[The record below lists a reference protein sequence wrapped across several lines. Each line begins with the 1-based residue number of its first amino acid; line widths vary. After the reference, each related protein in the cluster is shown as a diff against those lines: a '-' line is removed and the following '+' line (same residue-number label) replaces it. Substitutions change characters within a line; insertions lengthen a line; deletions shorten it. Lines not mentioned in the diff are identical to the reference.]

1 MFSDIYSTFTL
12 HNIDIYSRHP
22 PGNSESPSPC
32 RWECLWRT
40 GACCW
45 GCPCLENKENVLEE
59 RHFCEC
65 ECHPICRSSVCL
77 DKGIIAFMTFEGDWN
92 GNENN
97 ASDKQKYLPSCW
109 SDVLQASMKV
119 WATTERQLSTMLALP
134 RSNTKFG
141 FLMRLTQNLGNMHI
155 LVMMFKYTCVAGVII
170 PEGKRV
176 WFPRMDDFWV
186 CDTVL
191 KSLVVQEV
199 E

>member
-1 MFSDIYSTFTL
+1 MMVSDIYSTFTL

-77 DKGIIAFMTFEGDWN
+77 DKGIIAFMTFGGIGMGMRITQVTNKNIYPAAGQMCCKRPWRSEPRPRD
-92 GNENN
+92 
-97 ASDKQKYLPSCW
+97 SCPQCW
-109 SDVLQASMKV
+109 PCPGQ
-119 WATTERQLSTMLALP
+119 
-134 RSNTKFG
+134 
-141 FLMRLTQNLGNMHI
+141 TQSSGSWW
-155 LVMMFKYTCVAGVII
+155 G
-170 PEGKRV
+170 
-176 WFPRMDDFWV
+176 
-186 CDTVL
+186 
-191 KSLVVQEV
+191 
-199 E
+199 

>member
-1 MFSDIYSTFTL
+1 MMFSDIYSTFTL

-22 PGNSESPSPC
+22 PGSSGWPSPC

-45 GCPCLENKENVLEE
+45 GCPCLEHKENVLEE
-59 RHFCEC
+59 RHFVNVNVIQFAGRVSVLIEG
-65 ECHPICRSSVCL
+65 SSHLWHLRGIGMGMRITMIFTQLLVWGAASVHEGLSHDREAAVHNVGLAQVKHKVRVL
-77 DKGIIAFMTFEGDWN
+77 DEVNPEPRKYAYF
-92 GNENN
+92 
-97 ASDKQKYLPSCW
+97 SD
-109 SDVLQASMKV
+109 DVQ
-119 WATTERQLSTMLALP
+119 
-134 RSNTKFG
+134 
-141 FLMRLTQNLGNMHI
+141 I
-155 LVMMFKYTCVAGVII
+155 YICVAGVSI

-176 WFPRMDDFWV
+176 WFPRMDDFRV